1 MFNPKRTFLPALMAA
16 LIGCAGLLLQANAVA
31 QQVNDIPNPRQQDA
45 EVIEVDEFINEAS
58 AKNLAEIETAKLA
71 IEGASSP
78 EVKDYARQ
86 LIEDHKN
93 ANQQLKQLAQK
104 KNVELADDPALM
116 DQAKALILE
125 QRDESFDEAYANNQV
140 AAHEQTIELF
150 EQASRSNDPD
160 IKQFADEMLPKLKQH
175 LDKARELA
183 DITEQNEGN
192 V

>member
-1 MFNPKRTFLPALMAA
+1 MLNPTKTFSHVLGAA
-16 LIGCAGLLLQANAVA
+16 LVGCAGLLMQANVLA
-31 QQVNDIPNPRQQDA
+31 QHVNDVPNPREQ
-45 EVIEVDEFINEAS
+45 EVIEADDFINEAS
-58 AKNLAEIETAKLA
+58 AKNLAEIETAKMAL
-71 IEGASSP
+71 ENASSQ
-78 EVKDYARQ
+78 EVKEYARK
-86 LIEDHKN
+86 LLEDHKS
-93 ANQQLKQLAQK
+93 ANQQLRQLAQK

-116 DQAKALILE
+116 DQAKAAILE

-160 IKQFADEMLPKLKQH
+160 IKGYAEQMLPKLKQH

-183 DITEQNEGN
+183 DVIEPDEGN